1 MKKLI
6 TILLILITGLSYGQA
21 PFQWPSMN
29 LYRADQQAQVR
40 NNIKYLNDR
49 SNDSLALILRK
60 EMQKQLSDSL
70 AKLIPAD
77 NVTIVVKDGKF
88 TAVGGGTA
96 NLKPVYDSIAKVA
109 DNLATLTTK
118 VNDLEKQLYDSIG
131 KVASTITP
139 LDTTWKKQIKD
150 LQDNIDALQKDL
162 QNTKKT
168 IPIIDVTYP
177 AVAKVE
183 TDVKGEGYVIDA
195 EGNAI
200 LSSKFFSENLIYP
213 VTIKI
218 MENSPYMN
226 AGPYKE
232 TELIKIK

>member
-49 SNDSLALILRK
+49 SNDSLAAILRK

-88 TAVGGGTA
+88 TAVAGAVNT
-96 NLKPVYDSIAKVA
+96 KPIYDSIGKVA
-109 DNLATLTTK
+109 ANLATLTKK
-118 VNDLEKQLYDSIG
+118 VSELEKQLYDSID
-131 KVASTITP
+131 KVASKITP
-139 LDTTWKKQIKD
+139 ADTTWKKQIRDLQNSIDVLNKD
-150 LQDNIDALQKDL
+150 LQD
-162 QNTKKT
+162 TKKT

-177 AVAKVE
+177 VGIGMRSWEHPDIQDLLFQYQNNTLPIPSFSIGTLKGLSDIHTLE
-183 TDVKGEGYVIDA
+183 YRPTTLLPLILPVK
-195 EGNAI
+195 
-200 LSSKFFSENLIYP
+200 
-213 VTIKI
+213 
-218 MENSPYMN
+218 
-226 AGPYKE
+226 
-232 TELIKIK
+232 

>member
-6 TILLILITGLSYGQA
+6 TILLVLITGLSYGQA

-49 SNDSLALILRK
+49 SNDSLAAILRK

-177 AVAKVE
+177 SGITFFRDNTGTIPVQSFSLGSVE
-183 TDVKGEGYVIDA
+183 GIGNIHTLEYRPTTLLPLILPVK
-195 EGNAI
+195 
-200 LSSKFFSENLIYP
+200 
-213 VTIKI
+213 
-218 MENSPYMN
+218 
-226 AGPYKE
+226 
-232 TELIKIK
+232 